1 MKIRGIVIRR
11 LEKYLFSYFSHWR
24 IVGGLVQTRALLSL
38 AQIRWLCIADF
49 GPKLIR
55 LFIVPTR
62 ARFYPQNDNVCFSW
76 ASIHKLKYNQE
87 FIFIFKKK
95 GSRKSYLEAKIEER
109 ERESKAE
116 GYMLLERGRA
126 QRRTLYNTTYP
137 NIIN

>member
-11 LEKYLFSYFSHWR
+11 LEKYLLSYFSHWR

-87 FIFIFKKK
+87 FIFILKKS
-95 GSRKSYLEAKIEER
+95 SRKSYLEAKNRR
-109 ERESKAE
+109 EREEQSRRI
-116 GYMLLERGRA
+116 YVTRERTSTKENSI
-126 QRRTLYNTTYP
+126 QHNVS
-137 NIIN
+137 